1 MHVTQKSKYFF
12 FYFNNS
18 RTKHLITG
26 GYNLSFLQRTRSS
39 PLELARSKFP
49 RPSFTDL
56 NDALTNSISFL
67 TVREPFERL
76 LSAYRN
82 KLEGCRNKYYK
93 ILGKQ
98 IVQKFRKKIKNLNQ
112 VIYILINRWS
122 QKN

>member
-1 MHVTQKSKYFF
+1 M
-12 FYFNNS
+12 
-18 RTKHLITG
+18 I
-26 GYNLSFLQRTRSS
+26 
-39 PLELARSKFP
+39 
-49 RPSFTDL
+49 
-56 NDALTNSISFL
+56 NSISFL

-112 VIYILINRWS
+112 VILLINNRWR
-122 QKN
+122 QGEFY